1 MQPVNETEGTG
12 QRKISFQVLRTETR
26 NSKQSERVLKAGV
39 GHREG
44 SLGNFLNVGV
54 E

>member
-26 NSKQSERVLKAGV
+26 TPEQSERVLKAGV

-44 SLGNFLNVGV
+44 SLGNCPSVGV